1 MTLCCKL
8 NVNIFKRYFLFAWDL
23 GMFLLSFQPPRVQ
36 KKPPVKSTDSSFH
49 SKPFGD
55 EQNPKTRSFSSSKHR
70 DTKEEAVSDWNV
82 DEGDWGG
89 GDWGEMDDDGGSPSN
104 EADAAAIKARERE
117 AKKAELKRKQEER
130 RQQREQT
137 MKERKGKGG
146 GAMKLGG
153 VRKVAKD
160 SFD

>member
-1 MTLCCKL
+1 
-8 NVNIFKRYFLFAWDL
+8 
-23 GMFLLSFQPPRVQ
+23 
-36 KKPPVKSTDSSFH
+36 
-49 SKPFGD
+49 
-55 EQNPKTRSFSSSKHR
+55 
-70 DTKEEAVSDWNV
+70 
-82 DEGDWGG
+82 
-89 GDWGEMDDDGGSPSN
+89 MDDGDSPSN

-117 AKKAELKRKQEER
+117 VKKAELKRKQEER

-153 VRKVAKD
+153 VKKVAKD